1 MNRTKAKSISGFFLV
16 LLLGGVFIFS
26 AVTKF
31 ISIEPF
37 EWTFMDMGFSGNLS
51 AFLARFFIGFEFALA
66 LLLIGHLFLKRITYP
81 LTQLFLIAMT
91 LYLIVILITK
101 GNSGDCG
108 CFGDALPMTPLQS
121 ILKNV
126 VLIAWT
132 YLLQRIY
139 TPRPYRFSLPIAFA
153 GAAAAF
159 AVPFLFVPYEQK
171 PTPVNL
177 DALYLYKADLP
188 PVDVRK
194 GKHLVAFMSL
204 GCPHCRH
211 AASIFSEMYREDK
224 ELPILMVL
232 YGSKSDTSDFFKETR
247 SSQVPHFVYEDGKS
261 FKQMAGPYVPNIFWI
276 NNGIKERKLNYTQLT
291 TDRIKTWKQ

>member
-37 EWTFMDMGFSGNLS
+37 EWTFMDMGLSGNIA

-66 LLLIGHLFLKRITYP
+66 LLLVGHLFLKQITYP
-81 LTQLFLIAMT
+81 LIQLFLIAMT
-91 LYLIVILITK
+91 VYLIVILITK

-126 VLIAWT
+126 VLMAWT
-132 YLLQRIY
+132 YLLQRFH
-139 TPRPYRFSLPIAFA
+139 TPKAYRFSLPIALT
-153 GAAAAF
+153 GTIAAF
-159 AVPFLFVPYEQK
+159 AVPFLFVPYSQK
-171 PTPVNL
+171 PSRVNL

-232 YGSKSDTSDFFKETR
+232 YGSKSDTGDFFKETK
-247 SSQVPHFVYEDGKS
+247 SAHVPHFVYEDGKS
-261 FKQMAGPYVPNIFWI
+261 FRQMAGPYVPNIFWI